1 MILRVVKLVPML
13 RRHAL
18 FLCILS
24 FAAVTR
30 FLLLFVSQSHV
41 HSDEAIIGL
50 MGKHILEG
58 RYFPFYMYGQ
68 AYNAGAAWE
77 AYLATIPF
85 SIFGVGVFP
94 LKTCILCL
102 SLACLVL
109 VYEMAR
115 RLYGIPVASLAALAF
130 ALSPSLLKWHFQ
142 VRGYSFYFLS
152 VPIAIILFDWIDSSA
167 SPRARQIFLFGVVA
181 GLSIW
186 GLELALPLFA
196 VLWLLLALRRKLS
209 PETATAGVLG
219 FVLGYGPAIAFNLTH
234 NFANW
239 HQAFFLKATQPG
251 DSPRLFQLSTFVEIF
266 SQEMPKF
273 FGPDTVLW
281 YYPETPWSGYVFY
294 FAASAAVGAAVW
306 AFVRTPRG
314 PSATEDGLS
323 EGGKDLLMI
332 LLTLVCFVP
341 YLVSPTHVPSYFL
354 GGCVPLSVL
363 MGRMLQRS
371 ITSYRFLPRL
381 FGWATLAA
389 LCVAGLAVIV
399 DTASHNQIETLTQDE
414 SGTFSLTRIPARDL
428 EAVERHLSQKR
439 LTSVWA
445 TVSFVYPLIFES
457 QERLAASNAIFGWD
471 RNVYPN
477 AVRRRSPDE
486 TQPAVFVMEAS
497 SPYRAAI
504 ESQCKSIGSAPLVT
518 EFGTLTVIEAKPLVG
533 FHPLR
538 APRRQRL

>member
-1 MILRVVKLVPML
+1 MNLVPML

-18 FLCILS
+18 FLGILS

-30 FLLLFVSQSHV
+30 FLLLFVSQTHV

-50 MGKHILEG
+50 MAKHILEG
-58 RYFPFYMYGQ
+58 RYLPFYMYGQ
-68 AYNAGAAWE
+68 SYNAGAAWE

-85 SIFGVGVFP
+85 SIFGVGVLP
-94 LKTCILCL
+94 LKACIVCL

-115 RLYGIPVASLAALAF
+115 RLYGIPVATLAALAF

-152 VPIAIILFDWIDSSA
+152 VPLAILLFDWIDSAA
-167 SPRARQIFLFGVVA
+167 SLRGRKIFLFGVVA
-181 GLSIW
+181 GLSVW
-186 GLELALPLFA
+186 SLELALPLFA

-234 NFANW
+234 DFANW
-239 HQAFFLKATQPG
+239 HQAFFLKATLPG
-251 DSPRLFQLSTFVEIF
+251 DSPPLFQLSTLVEIF
-266 SQEMPKF
+266 SKELPKF
-273 FGPDTVLW
+273 FGPETVLW
-281 YYPETPWSGYVFY
+281 YYPETPWSGDVFY
-294 FAASAAVGAAVW
+294 SAALAAVGAAVW
-306 AFVRTPRG
+306 AYVRTPRRS
-314 PSATEDGLS
+314 SATEDGLS

-332 LLTLVCFVP
+332 LLSLACFVP
-341 YLVSPTHVPSYFL
+341 YLVSPTRVPSYFL

-371 ITSYRFLPRL
+371 LTSCRFLPRL
-381 FGWATLAA
+381 FGGAALAA

-399 DTASHNQIETLTQDE
+399 DTAKHNQIETLTQDE
-414 SGTFSLTRIPARDL
+414 SGTFSMTRIPARDL
-428 EAVERHLSQKR
+428 EAVERHLRQKR

-471 RNVYPN
+471 RKVYPN
-477 AVRRRSPDE
+477 AVRRRSPDDS
-486 TQPAVFVMEAS
+486 QPAVFVMEAS
-497 SPYRAAI
+497 SPYRAPI
-504 ESQCKSIGSAPLVT
+504 ESQCKSSGAEPLVT
-518 EFGTLTVIEAKPLVG
+518 EYGTLTVIEAKPHVH
-533 FHPLR
+533 FQRLR

>member
-1 MILRVVKLVPML
+1 ML

-30 FLLLFVSQSHV
+30 VLLLFVSQSHV

-58 RYFPFYMYGQ
+58 SYLPFYMYGQ

-94 LKTCILCL
+94 LKACILCL

-109 VYEMAR
+109 VYELAR
-115 RLYGIPVASLAALAF
+115 RLYGIPVAALAALAF

-152 VPIAIILFDWIDSSA
+152 VPIAIIDSSA

-219 FVLGYGPAIAFNLTH
+219 FLLGYGPAIAFNLTH

-251 DSPRLFQLSTFVEIF
+251 DSPPLFQLSTFVEIF
-266 SQEMPKF
+266 SKEMPKF

-294 FAASAAVGAAVW
+294 SAALAAVGAAVW

-314 PSATEDGLS
+314 PSATGDGLS
-323 EGGKDLLMI
+323 EEGKDLLMI

-341 YLVSPTHVPSYFL
+341 YLVSPTRVPSYFL

-363 MGRMLQRS
+363 IGRMLQGS
-371 ITSYRFLPRL
+371 ITSCRFLPKL
-381 FGWATLAA
+381 FGWAALAA
-389 LCVAGLAVIV
+389 LCFAGLAVIV
-399 DTASHNQIETLTQDE
+399 DTARQNQIETLTQDE
-414 SGTFSLTRIPARDL
+414 SGTFSLTRIPAQDL
-428 EAVERHLSQKR
+428 EAVERHLRQKR
-439 LTSVWA
+439 LTSAWA

-457 QERLAASNAIFGWD
+457 QERLAVSNAIFGWD

-477 AVRRRSPDE
+477 AVRRSSPDE
-486 TQPAVFVMEAS
+486 TQPAVFVMESS
-497 SPYRAAI
+497 SPYRAPI
-504 ESQCKSIGSAPLVT
+504 ESQCKSSGSAPLVT
-518 EFGTLTVIEAKPLVG
+518 EYGTLTVIEAKPLIR
-533 FHPLR
+533 FHPTR